1 MSKLNKFILI
11 LLSVVLL
18 LSSCKTK
25 QDALSPAVK
34 EAIKKAERLDNA
46 LLWKISGNGLTAASY
61 LYGTIHII
69 GAEDFFLPDGTL
81 SAIDESDKM
90 VFEVDMNEM
99 NNIGSQMDLLKGA
112 FMKDGKTLKDVMSA
126 EEYELVQA
134 HFKEMGLPM
143 FMFEKMKPMLL
154 TVFASDDI
162 NPADLQNGKI
172 KSYEMEFLEMG
183 KQADKEIGGLETLEF
198 QMSIFDSIPYTDQA
212 TMLIE
217 SIKGGDSESDQFQEM
232 VDMYKRQD
240 ITAMVEMFDEEDG
253 GLEGHDDVL
262 LVGRNLNWIPIMSE
276 MMKEKVTFFAVGAG
290 HLAGQKGVIQL
301 LRDQGYTVKPF

>member
-1 MSKLNKFILI
+1 MFNKYILI
-11 LLSVVLL
+11 LLSSILL
-18 LSSCKTK
+18 LSACKTK
-25 QDALSPAVK
+25 QDALKPALV
-34 EAIKKAERLDNA
+34 KAERLENA
-46 LLWKISGNGLTAASY
+46 LLWTISGNGLTATSY

-69 GAEDFFLPDGTL
+69 GADDFFLPEGTL
-81 SAIDESDKM
+81 SAIDNSAKM

-99 NNIGSQMDLLKGA
+99 NNMGSQMDLLKGA

-126 EEYELVQA
+126 EDYELVQA

-162 NPADLQNGKI
+162 NPSDLQNGKI

-232 VDMYKRQD
+232 VDMYTSQD
-240 ITAMVEMFDEEDG
+240 ITAMVEMFAEEDG

-262 LVGRNLNWIPIMSE
+262 LVGRNLNWIPIMAD